1 MPCGIRWG
9 SEMASNEIFLGR
21 QPILDR
27 EQRIV
32 AYELLFR
39 TGHTRAAGVTDDM
52 QATASVIHHAFSEMG
67 VQAVLGPHLGFINV
81 ICEILLSDL
90 IEILPR
96 SQVVLEMLET
106 IEITEAIVERCRL
119 LKQQGFM
126 LALDDFVYADHYT
139 PLLALVDIVKIDL
152 LLHTQDEL
160 RAIVGRLRKWPVKL
174 LAEKVDSAEQAR
186 YCLELGFELFQ
197 GYYFARP
204 AVLSARRANP
214 AQLALLELLDLV
226 LADADT
232 VQIEQVFK
240 QNPNLT
246 YNLLRLVNSAGSGS
260 GRRIATV
267 AQAITLLGRKQLQR
281 WLQLLMFT
289 LQENTAY
296 PSPLLLMAATRGRM
310 MELLAQRR
318 GGDAE
323 LREGAFMTGILSL
336 IENVIGK
343 PLPDIVRELNLGD
356 RLAAALLR
364 REGELGS
371 LLDVVESVEHHDLSR
386 TLAGLETCGGLKL
399 SDLTEAEIEAMAWTH
414 QIAEGSG
421 AP

>member
-1 MPCGIRWG
+1 
-9 SEMASNEIFLGR
+9 MASNEIFLGR

-39 TGHTRAAGVTDDM
+39 TGHTRATGVTDDM
-52 QATASVIHHAFSEMG
+52 HATASVTHHAFSEMG
-67 VQAVLGPHLGFINV
+67 VQAVLGPHLVFINGSG
-81 ICEILLSDL
+81 EMLLSDL

-310 MELLAQRR
+310 MELLALRK
-318 GGDAE
+318 GSDAE
-323 LREGAFMTGILSL
+323 LRESAFMTGILSL